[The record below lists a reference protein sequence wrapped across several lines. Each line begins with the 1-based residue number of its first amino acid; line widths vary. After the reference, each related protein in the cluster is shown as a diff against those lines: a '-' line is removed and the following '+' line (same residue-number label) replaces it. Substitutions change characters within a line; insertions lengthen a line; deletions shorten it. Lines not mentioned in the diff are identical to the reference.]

1 MFKSSCCF
9 ACSGARRHDVF
20 DCLDYGRPKS
30 KHQSGQSAEE
40 RLAALAHALSARPDV
55 EVKDKLGRTPLIVA
69 AAAGDEPVVKYLLE
83 RQADPNATVR
93 LTSSSTT
100 TSDNP
105 PRTPPTLPPLDPTRP
120 HPCAFS
126 RIHQDK
132 RGWTALHCAAAYCKT
147 HVCLLL
153 LEQDNI
159 DIEAVHD
166 GGGTALAIAAHAGLE
181 PVVRRLLELGAD
193 VRRKNFIG
201 FSSLI
206 MAIDGGH
213 PAISKMLIEYGGR
226 VDDPENF
233 IGMTALHLATF
244 VADDETLE
252 QILRQLDMDS
262 AGDPERKAEIVN
274 MKTKFG
280 LTSLYRAVANGHL
293 STVRLLLAHG
303 ADANTREGQ
312 KRSYSIAKSIGKVAV
327 AQGPVDPNQMGFR
340 PVLMSLFVDR
350 GGPQDTMETLGEG
363 GY

>member
-1 MFKSSCCF
+1 
-9 ACSGARRHDVF
+9 
-20 DCLDYGRPKS
+20 
-30 KHQSGQSAEE
+30 
-40 RLAALAHALSARPDV
+40 
-55 EVKDKLGRTPLIVA
+55 
-69 AAAGDEPVVKYLLE
+69 
-83 RQADPNATVR
+83 
-93 LTSSSTT
+93 
-100 TSDNP
+100 
-105 PRTPPTLPPLDPTRP
+105 
-120 HPCAFS
+120 
-126 RIHQDK
+126 
-132 RGWTALHCAAAYCKT
+132 
-147 HVCLLL
+147 VCLLL

-159 DIEAVHD
+159 DIEAVHG

-213 PAISKMLIEYGGR
+213 PGISKMLIEYGGL
-226 VDDPENF
+226 VDDPDNF

-252 QILRQLDMDS
+252 RILRQLDS
-262 AGDPERKAEIVN
+262 AGDPEWKAEVVN

-280 LTSLYRAVANGHL
+280 LTSLHRAVANGHL

-303 ADANTREGQ
+303 ADANAREGW

-350 GGPQDTMETLGEG
+350 GGPQDTMKTLGEG